1 MGQVSDLP
9 SRMLEIIP
17 ASPDQQPILQN
28 LLQLYAHDFSE
39 FQTLE
44 LGPDG
49 RFEYR
54 DLPLYWSDPRRH
66 PFLVKLDGKLAGFV
80 LVNRPSA
87 WDMAEFFIIRAHRKR
102 GIGTEV
108 AHQVW
113 KRFPG
118 QWEVRVMD
126 SNQPALRFWERAI
139 LSYTSQPIQSIRVEK
154 GDKLWHIFAF
164 DSH

>member
-1 MGQVSDLP
+1 MDL
-9 SRMLEIIP
+9 EVIP
-17 ASPDQQPILQN
+17 ASLEEQPILEN

-39 FQTLE
+39 FQALD

-54 DLPLYWSDPRRH
+54 DLPLYWTDPNRH
-66 PFLVKLDGKLAGFV
+66 PFLVKLDRKLAGFV
-80 LVNRPSA
+80 LVNRPAA
-87 WDMAEFFIIRAHRKR
+87 WDMAEFFIVRGYRRR
-102 GIGTEV
+102 GIGAEV

-118 QWEVRVMD
+118 PWEVRVMD

-139 LSYTSQPIQSIRVEK
+139 HSYTGQSLRPIPIEK